1 MSQLVSAR
9 LLIGPGASRGAALTC
24 LSSRKLTRSLGS
36 SNLFSTSSVN
46 KRSLNSNFFLPSY
59 DAHQVNIVPIR
70 PAPVS
75 NRLYASIRSL
85 TSTRRNQ
92 QHLAISAY
100 APPSDDP
107 EITSRIRPKDGTLSE
122 LNPSLTPSQAL
133 AAGYRPVPVLTSKT
147 LPRLYRQ
154 LAKAQL
160 TFLVTLTGMAGYALC
175 PAVLSTSTSITT
187 LLSMTFGTALCSAS
201 ANALNQMVESPY
213 DAQMPRTRNRPL
225 PSRSITPLHAAS
237 FATVAGIGGVGALA
251 TINPLTAA
259 LGLANIV
266 LYSGIYTPMKRVSI
280 VNTWVG
286 SIVGGIPPL
295 IGWTACTGTL
305 HLATDLPGWALAAL
319 LFAWQFPHF
328 NSLAHTLRREYARGG
343 YRMMSVTDPSLNRR
357 TSLRYA
363 ISLLPICSIL
373 LPWTGVVHWSYAI
386 LSAPINLALVYA
398 SYGFWKHDGDKAARQ
413 CFWVSLIHLPAIL
426 LLAMACKTEV
436 IEGVQRRILGEKDE
450 EVNE

>member
-9 LLIGPGASRGAALTC
+9 LLIGPGASRGTT
-24 LSSRKLTRSLGS
+24 LSCSATKLTRPLTS
-36 SNLFSTSSVN
+36 SKLFSTNSGN
-46 KRSLNSNFFLPSY
+46 NRSLNSNFFLSSY
-59 DAHQVNIVPIR
+59 DIRCQPSTTSIR
-70 PAPVS
+70 PIPIS
-75 NRLYASIRSL
+75 DQLSASIRSL

-92 QHLAISAY
+92 QHLAVSSY

-107 EITSRIRPKDGTLSE
+107 EITSRIRPKDGTLSD

-133 AAGYRPVPVLTSKT
+133 AAGYRPVPDLTSKT

-187 LLSMTFGTALCSAS
+187 LLSMTAGTALCSAS

-305 HLATDLPGWALAAL
+305 HLATDLPGWTLAAL

-363 ISLLPICSIL
+363 ISLLPICSVL

-436 IEGVQRRILGEKDE
+436 IEGVQRRLLGEE
-450 EVNE
+450 EVESE

>member
-9 LLIGPGASRGAALTC
+9 LLIGPGVCRGTTLGCIPTRKLLHSITPAKSF
-24 LSSRKLTRSLGS
+24 SSRSIDRSPNRTLHA
-36 SNLFSTSSVN
+36 
-46 KRSLNSNFFLPSY
+46 KFFLPSY
-59 DAHQVNIVPIR
+59 DGGHQNSIAKIR
-70 PAPVS
+70 PAS
-75 NRLYASIRSL
+75 LSDRLCTSISGL
-85 TSTRRNQ
+85 AISRRNQ
-92 QHLAISAY
+92 RHLAAVSTF
-100 APPSDDP
+100 APASDDP
-107 EITSRIRPKDGTLSE
+107 EVTHGTLSE
-122 LNPSLTPSQAL
+122 LNPTLMPIQAL
-133 AAGYRPVPVLTSKT
+133 AAGFRPVPALTAKT
-147 LPRLYRQ
+147 LPRFYRQ

-175 PAVLSTSTSITT
+175 PAILSTSTSITT
-187 LLSMTFGTALCSAS
+187 LLSMTVGTALCSAS
-201 ANALNQMVESPY
+201 ANALNQTVESPY

-237 FATVAGIGGVGALA
+237 FAAATGLGGVGALA
-251 TINPLTAA
+251 TINPITAA

-266 LYSGIYTPMKRVSI
+266 LYSGIYTPMKRISI
-280 VNTWVG
+280 VNTWAG
-286 SIVGGIPPL
+286 SIVGAIPPL

-305 HLATDLPGWALAAL
+305 HLATDVPGWTLAAL

-363 ISLLPICSIL
+363 ISLLPICSIV

-386 LSAPINLALVYA
+386 LSAPINLALVRA
-398 SYGFWKHDGDKAARQ
+398 AYGFWKYDGDKAAKQ

-426 LLAMACKTEV
+426 LLAMACKSDV
-436 IEGVQRRILGEKDE
+436 IDGVQRRLMGGHDPQSSD
-450 EVNE
+450 